1 MGAQKLLRGHD
12 ASASLRHP
20 QMATDQICQ
29 SLWGPYDHL
38 QYTSLKINM
47 GLNSTNKTVETTQAT
62 AFVSDKSCKAFIVA
76 MYACRP
82 TSFRLILYFIS

>member
-1 MGAQKLLRGHD
+1 MTQARHCVTLRWPLIKSVK
-12 ASASLRHP
+12 A
-20 QMATDQICQ
+20 
-29 SLWGPYDHL
+29 WGPYDHL